1 MQVVGDDLQVA
12 VVEQGAGDGLG
23 GGADVDEQRG
33 VVRHQAGHGFGDALL
48 LVAHLV
54 GAHGVG
60 GVLDARIVGRTAVVA
75 AQQSLFGE
83 LVDVAA
89 DGLRG
94 DREHLRHL
102 LDAQVT
108 ALADLLDDALLSGG
122 RFMGCSRAAGPGP
135 WKVAK
140 NAARGGRC
148 QPCMSRRAR
157 RGGTRPPRA
166 NVTQGMPERRRGTR
180 HSPHCGGRMAP
191 ARHSSP
197 SSQPRVRST
206 AFFQPA

>member
-122 RFMGCSRAAGPGP
+122 QVHGLFSCCRAGTLESRQECRTWGAVVSRA
-135 WKVAK
+135 
-140 NAARGGRC
+140 
-148 QPCMSRRAR
+148 
-157 RGGTRPPRA
+157 
-166 NVTQGMPERRRGTR
+166 
-180 HSPHCGGRMAP
+180 
-191 ARHSSP
+191 
-197 SSQPRVRST
+197 
-206 AFFQPA
+206 